1 MPGVVPDRSLVL
13 ALMLDAEREDNV
25 GSGRK
30 GRTDGGRE
38 REGGKETCEIS
49 GVYLIESGK

>member
-1 MPGVVPDRSLVL
+1 VPGVVQDRSLVL

-30 GRTDGGRE
+30 GRTYGGRE
-38 REGGKETCEIS
+38 REVGKETCEIS
-49 GVYLIESGK
+49 GVYLIES